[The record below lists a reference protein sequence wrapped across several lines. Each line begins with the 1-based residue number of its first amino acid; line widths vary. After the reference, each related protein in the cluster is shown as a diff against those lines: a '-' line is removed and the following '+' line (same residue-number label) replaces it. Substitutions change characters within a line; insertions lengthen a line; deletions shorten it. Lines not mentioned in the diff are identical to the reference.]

1 MKYKQR
7 ESLETVFPNKQAL
20 VAEGL
25 ETGTLVLEWQRF
37 FNAKP
42 NLPFLSRTVRRLQR
56 KPVISDSE
64 MYTDTEYNHFPFSL
78 PF

>member
-7 ESLETVFPNKQAL
+7 ARKHTVFPNKL
-20 VAEGL
+20 REGL

-42 NLPFLSRTVRRLQR
+42 NLPFLSQFAEVVNGNR
-56 KPVISDSE
+56 
-64 MYTDTEYNHFPFSL
+64 
-78 PF
+78 